1 MENSRG
7 QSKEIWDSKKQK
19 KEKTIEIKK
28 MAEKWE
34 IWDKKEE
41 AARSEK
47 KEKKLVPKQF
57 HKWIKILEK

>member
-1 MENSRG
+1 MENNRG
-7 QSKEIWDSKKQK
+7 QSKKNWDSKKQK

-28 MAEKWE
+28 IAKKWE

-41 AARSEK
+41 VARSEK

-57 HKWIKILEK
+57 HKWIKILGK

>member
-1 MENSRG
+1 MENNRG
-7 QSKEIWDSKKQK
+7 QSKKNWDSKKQK

-28 MAEKWE
+28 IAKKWE

-41 AARSEK
+41 VARSEK

>member
-28 MAEKWE
+28 MAKEWE
-34 IWDKKEE
+34 IWDKKED